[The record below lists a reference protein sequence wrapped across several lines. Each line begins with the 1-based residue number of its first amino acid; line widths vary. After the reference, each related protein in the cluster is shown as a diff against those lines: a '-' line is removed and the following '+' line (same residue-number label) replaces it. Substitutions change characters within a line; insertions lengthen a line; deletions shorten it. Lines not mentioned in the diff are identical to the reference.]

1 MNFITLI
8 ISKVQRKSM
17 FKLRPL
23 PYDFGALEPY
33 IDARIM
39 ELHHDKHQA
48 AYVNNLNKAIEKY
61 PELHS
66 LSLES
71 LLTSLEQVPE
81 EVRTAVR
88 NNAGGDF
95 NHAFFWQVMKKDGG
109 GAPKGKSA
117 EEIIKRFGSFSAFKD
132 DFSQAAKSVFG
143 SGWAWLVM
151 QKNGDIA
158 VITTPNQDSPLLK
171 SAQPILGLDVWE
183 HAYYLQYENRRP
195 DYIEAWWHVVDWDK
209 VEENY
214 RDLVGS

>member
-1 MNFITLI
+1 
-8 ISKVQRKSM
+8 M
-17 FKLRPL
+17 FTLRPL

-48 AYVNNLNKAIEKY
+48 AYVNNLNKALEHF
-61 PELHS
+61 PELQKK
-66 LSLES
+66 SLET
-71 LLTSLEQVPE
+71 LLTELDTLPE
-81 EVRTAVR
+81 NIRTAVR

-95 NHAFFWQVMKKDGG
+95 NHTFFWEVMKKNGG
-109 GAPKGKSA
+109 GSA
-117 EEIIKRFGSFSAFKD
+117 RGQIGDEITKKFGSFDAFKQQ
-132 DFSQAAKSVFG
+132 FSTAAKTVFG

-151 QKNGDIA
+151 DKSGDIA
-158 VITTPNQDSPLLK
+158 VVTTPNQDSPVMK
-171 SAQPILGLDVWE
+171 GAQPILGLDVWE

-214 RDLVGS
+214 RGIMGQ